1 MCAAYIIGIAYISY
15 GGDYVDGL
23 EARRKAAGLTQA
35 ALAHV
40 IGVSQTSIAAWE
52 AGGSYPKADKLPA
65 IAAALSCT
73 IDDLYNVPA

>member
-1 MCAAYIIGIAYISY
+1 MN
-15 GGDYVDGL
+15 GL

-40 IGVSQTSIAAWE
+40 IGVSQSSIASWE
-52 AGGSYPKADKLPA
+52 AGAYYPTADKLPA

>member
-1 MCAAYIIGIAYISY
+1 MN
-15 GGDYVDGL
+15 GL

-40 IGVSQTSIAAWE
+40 IGVSQSSIASWE
-52 AGGSYPKADKLPA
+52 AGSYYPTADKLPA
-65 IAAALSCT
+65 IAEALSCT